1 MIELYNLIHSLI
13 SIFLVFILTIQGMLY
28 FFVMGIAYGSLNPK
42 KIDEHLFSNLKKEV
56 KEMFRQKYF
65 ILCIFL
71 AFGVAIFKVMTGI
84 EAIIAVGGSIA
95 LYTLFEL
102 LIQHISKFPVNER
115 ENLFIM
121 NKSWLIALNIAN
133 VVYQRIEWKWLDTKS
148 ETIGS
153 VIYEMFGVFLSVEK
167 ISSMLVFGSLMFLI
181 FTFISFVFIEFKKT
195 INE

>member
-13 SIFLVFILTIQGMLY
+13 SMFLVFILTIQGMLY

-102 LIQHISKFPVNER
+102 
-115 ENLFIM
+115 
-121 NKSWLIALNIAN
+121 
-133 VVYQRIEWKWLDTKS
+133 
-148 ETIGS
+148 
-153 VIYEMFGVFLSVEK
+153 
-167 ISSMLVFGSLMFLI
+167 
-181 FTFISFVFIEFKKT
+181 
-195 INE
+195 